1 MSSSATRKLST
12 ADERRDALVTAA
24 TGVFAERGFHAAPTL
39 QIARAAGI
47 SQAYLFRLFPTK
59 VDLFVAVCGTTRT
72 RMIATFAEAAAHA
85 RAAGSDTLEAMGGA
99 YAQLVETESD
109 VLLIQLHAQAA
120 AGQELRIR
128 DAMRKTFGE
137 LYELVARESA
147 AGPEE
152 LRSWFAHGML
162 INVMTAMRA
171 DELAEGWARALSDP
185 PPQAE

>member
-1 MSSSATRKLST
+1 
-12 ADERRDALVTAA
+12 
-24 TGVFAERGFHAAPTL
+24 
-39 QIARAAGI
+39 
-47 SQAYLFRLFPTK
+47 
-59 VDLFVAVCGTTRT
+59 
-72 RMIATFAEAAAHA
+72 
-85 RAAGSDTLEAMGGA
+85 
-99 YAQLVETESD
+99 ETERD

-185 PPQAE
+185 PPQAG